1 MCVWK
6 TFKKMSDQD
15 VVQSVYR
22 GVLHTEQTVDV
33 LANMIDD
40 ILRHCDHTDK
50 KLRKLKRKVRKLRR

>member
-1 MCVWK
+1 
-6 TFKKMSDQD
+6 MSDQD

-50 KLRKLKRKVRKLRR
+50 KLRKLKRKVRKLKRRR